1 VQPAQ
6 QRVMSVGLR
15 RWQTRQGI
23 DPVFMPRSVPQNSVV
38 RQCLDEPVKPAAG
51 SEARRHDG
59 G

>member
-1 VQPAQ
+1 LQDAQ

-23 DPVFMPRSVPQNSVV
+23 DPVFMPQSVPQNSVM
-38 RQCLDEPVKPAAG
+38 RQCLDKPVKPAAG
-51 SEARRHDG
+51 GEARCDDG